1 MRILAITAFYPP
13 NHTGGYELRCRD
25 VIEGLRHKGHDI
37 CLVTNQVMN
46 INARQLND
54 EQWVHRI
61 LCLKSE
67 GMNVFSIIR
76 ADIKELQKIEKIIEN
91 YKPDL
96 LYLWHMQ
103 NFSDAILP
111 YLGKHKLPI
120 VYDEGGSSLIFYTR
134 LQKRGLYFYKNEQ
147 DSVLKRWLK
156 QGIKAYAGMVSGGR
170 IVPDW
175 EWPVKMG
182 VYFNS
187 YSALEHA
194 REMGVPVE
202 DADVIPSGI
211 DISKF
216 PFQPRDKISSP
227 VRIVIPA
234 RIKQQKGCKD
244 GILLVDE
251 LRKRTIPAQVLIIGE
266 VQSKNYYNELL
277 RIARDLGL
285 SELVELR
292 AMVSQGEL
300 SEIYRN
306 TDICFFTS
314 YFKTGFSRV
323 PLEAM
328 ASGCL
333 VITYGNEGTA
343 ELVRHGETGF
353 ITNDGNIKGA
363 SDWIEKMIKELITY
377 QKMAQA
383 ARNNI
388 ELNFNMEHYVDSI
401 ESFLQNCR
409 TI

>member
-1 MRILAITAFYPP
+1 MRILAFTAFYPP
-13 NHTGGYELRCRD
+13 HHQGGYELRCKD
-25 VIEGLRHKGHDI
+25 VLEGLRQIGNEI
-37 CLVTNQVMN
+37 CVITNRV
-46 INARQLND
+46 AP
-54 EQWVHRI
+54 RI
-61 LCLKSE
+61 SSEEEEPFYVLRVLSLKSS
-67 GMNVFSIIR
+67 GDNLLRRIPS
-76 ADIKELQKIEKIIEN
+76 DKQDLKKIEKIIDN
-91 YKPDL
+91 FRPDL
-96 LYLWHMQ
+96 LYIWHLQ
-103 NFSDAILP
+103 KLSDAILP
-111 YLGKHKLPI
+111 FLASLGIPI
-120 VYDEGGSSLIFYTR
+120 VHDEGGSELIYLSR
-134 LQKRGLYFYKNEQ
+134 LQKRGLFFYKNEQ
-147 DSVLKRWLK
+147 DRAVKRWLK
-156 QGIKAYAGMVSGGR
+156 QGIKAYAKIFSGGR
-170 IVPDW
+170 IIPDW
-175 EWPVKMG
+175 DWPKHMRM
-182 VYFNS
+182 YFNS
-187 YSALEHA
+187 HSALEHA